1 MTTGDDIQV
10 VIFRGGTQEFA
21 LEISQVDRILRYQ
34 EPSPVPS
41 APDFLE
47 GVLPYG
53 GGVVPVV
60 DLRKRLELP
69 ATQVEE
75 TRVMIVTMDGQRV
88 GMVVDGVRE
97 VLRVDSRRIAPP
109 PPMVRGL
116 AAKYILGVL
125 TLEDRTVILL
135 QAGRLFSSE
144 ERLQL
149 EAAAS

>member
-1 MTTGDDIQV
+1 MTTGDDMQV
-10 VIFRGGTQEFA
+10 VIFQAGEQEFA
-21 LEISQVDRILRYQ
+21 LEIGQVDRILRYQ
-34 EPSPVPS
+34 APSPVPR
-41 APDFLE
+41 APEFLE

-53 GGVVPVV
+53 DAVVPVV
-60 DLRKRLELP
+60 DLRKRLGVP
-69 ATQVEE
+69 ASQREE

-97 VLRVDSRRIAPP
+97 VMRIDSRRVAAP

-125 TLEDRTVILL
+125 TLEGRTIILL
-135 QAGRLFSSE
+135 QAGRLFSNQ

-149 EAAAS
+149 TAASA

>member
-10 VIFRGGTQEFA
+10 VIFLAGSQEFA
-21 LEISQVDRILRYQ
+21 LEISQVDRILRYKT
-34 EPSPVPS
+34 PSPVPR
-41 APDFLE
+41 APAFLE

-53 GGVVPVV
+53 DGVVPVV
-60 DLRKRLELP
+60 DLRKRLEVP
-69 ATQVEE
+69 ATQQEE
-75 TRVMIVTMDGQRV
+75 TRVMIVTLDGQRV

-97 VLRVDSRRIAPP
+97 VLRIDSRRIAAP

-116 AAKYILGVL
+116 AAQYILGVL

-149 EAAAS
+149 EAVAS

>member
-47 GVLPYG
+47 GVLPYD

-97 VLRVDSRRIAPP
+97 VLRVDSRRIAPS

-149 EAAAS
+149 EAAAT

>member
-34 EPSPVPS
+34 APSPVPS

-47 GVLPYG
+47 GVLPYA

-60 DLRKRLELP
+60 DLRKRLGLP
-69 ATQVEE
+69 AGQAEE

-109 PPMVRGL
+109 PEMVRGL

-125 TLEDRTVILL
+125 TLDGRTVLLL
-135 QAGRLFSSE
+135 QAGRLFSSD

-149 EAAAS
+149 EAAAT

>member
-10 VIFRGGTQEFA
+10 VIFLGGTQEFA
-21 LEISQVDRILRYQ
+21 LEISQVDRILRHKA
-34 EPSPVPS
+34 PSPVPS
-41 APDFLE
+41 APAFLE
-47 GVLPYG
+47 GVLPYA

-60 DLRKRLELP
+60 DLRKRLALP
-69 ATQVEE
+69 AEQQEE
-75 TRVMIVTMDGQRV
+75 TRIMIVTLDGQRI
-88 GMVVDGVRE
+88 GMIVDGVRE
-97 VLRVDSRRIAPP
+97 VLRIDSRRISAP

-125 TLEDRTVILL
+125 TLEERTIILL

-149 EAAAS
+149 EAAAT